1 MRDNDDSR
9 RELWPPFFFFS
20 LYNAQ
25 SCFARDI
32 LSIIDFISISYMTT
46 AHLPV
51 ITWLI
56 NELRE

>member
-1 MRDNDDSR
+1 MMILAANFGTIQNR
-9 RELWPPFFFFS
+9 FS
-20 LYNAQ
+20 LCNAQ

-32 LSIIDFISISYMTT
+32 LNIIDFISISYMTT

-51 ITWLI
+51 ITLLI